1 MKVNVYVN
9 YTDFDKFF
17 VWLNHLKQGVI
28 EESPVKVFTQKED
41 IKDPLM
47 ISLNPDEYYLI
58 KDTESNIEEI
68 RNAWGNLDILYKTES
83 LEVQKIMM
91 NDIIRN
97 AERWEVGV
105 DLINTALELAMAI
118 PGISPLEAL
127 IIAERQWLSDKK
139 TPVWQDI

>member
-139 TPVWQDI
+139 TPAWQDI